1 MVKSPTWQTKAGKIY
16 YMIVKLLKRQTEQT
30 PSREEFLIGQHVLI
44 IPCLDMP
51 GRIIDTTS
59 NVIGPN
65 VVVRY
70 YFNGLAQQVSC
81 FADELKTLPKGPVNE

>member
-1 MVKSPTWQTKAGKIY
+1 MLVSRIY
-16 YMIVKLLKRQTEQT
+16 YLITKLLKRQVEQT
-30 PSREEFLIGQHVLI
+30 PSKEELLIGQHVLI

-51 GRIIDTTS
+51 GRVIDTTS

-65 VVVRY
+65 IVVRY
-70 YFNGLAQQVSC
+70 YFNGCAQIVSC